1 MTQLPGIAGQIEQ
14 AIGLDLTVRLLKRRG
29 GCEVHIPRR
38 VAGST
43 LAEIVGEDAAAK
55 IVQALGPGKVLLPCA
70 HMRGQFARRAEA
82 RAMLRAGQS
91 LQQVALACD
100 MHTRTVSRLRAEIE
114 HEAGARQQTLPF
126 DRL

>member
-29 GCEVHIPRR
+29 GCELHIPRR
-38 VAGST
+38 VSGST
-43 LAEIVGEDAAAK
+43 LAEIVGEEAAER
-55 IVQALGPGKVLLPCA
+55 IVAAIGPGKVLLPCG
-70 HMRGQFARRAEA
+70 HLRGQFARRADA
-82 RAMLRAGQS
+82 RRMLREGAS

-114 HEAGARQQTLPF
+114 AEAGTRQITLPF
-126 DRL
+126 DRP

>member
-29 GCEVHIPRR
+29 GCELHIPRR

-55 IVQALGPGKVLLPCA
+55 IVAALGPGKVLLPCG
-70 HMRGQFARRAEA
+70 HLRGQFARRADA
-82 RAMLRAGQS
+82 KAMLRAGKS
-91 LQQVALACD
+91 LLEVALTCD
-100 MHTRTVSRLRAEIE
+100 IHTRTASRLRAEIE
-114 HEAGARQQTLPF
+114 REAGERQINLPF
-126 DRL
+126 DRP